1 MDQIDSLI
9 EGFANKDRRSLA
21 KAITIVES
29 KRDADRELSVKLLQR
44 LGNPDRETLRIGITG
59 SPGVGKSTL
68 IENLGLKFL
77 ESDSHVCVL
86 AVDPSSPVGGGSI
99 LGDKTRMPQLANDP
113 RAYVRPSPT
122 KESLGGVAHRTH
134 DVIKLCEAF
143 GFDILIVETV
153 GVGQT
158 ELAVSSMVDLFFLM
172 LLPQAG
178 DELQGIKKGVMECAD
193 IIFINKTDLDPKG
206 SQRLLSQCNSAIE
219 LFRPRWKHWK
229 VPVEQGSALESDSLR
244 KLISH
249 FNNFVAIQKKYGT
262 WHEQRKRQQLIWLRR
277 AVRYQLLLSSLENPA
292 YENAIKALESDFL
305 NSKKTSD
312 EVIYEI
318 LKLVG
323 ISSN

>member
-1 MDQIDSLI
+1 MNQVDSLV
-9 EGFANKDRRSLA
+9 EGFARKDRRSLA

-29 KRDADRELSVKLLQR
+29 KRDTDRELSAKLLQC

-68 IENLGLKFL
+68 IENLGLELL
-77 ESDSHVCVL
+77 ESDSQICVL

-122 KESLGGVAHRTH
+122 KDSLGGVAHRTH

-143 GFDILIVETV
+143 GFDIIMVETV

-193 IIFINKTDLDPKG
+193 IIFINKKDLDPKG
-206 SQRLLSQCNSAIE
+206 SQKLQSQCLSAID

-229 VPVEQGSALESDSLR
+229 VPVEQGSAVESNSLR

-249 FNNFVAIQKKYGT
+249 FNDFVAIQKKYGS

-277 AVRYQLLLSSLENPA
+277 AARHQLLLCSLENPA
-292 YENAIKALESDFL
+292 HENAIRALESDFL
-305 NSKKTSD
+305 QSKKTSE
-312 EVIYEI
+312 EVIKEM
-318 LKLVG
+318 LNLVG
-323 ISSN
+323 ISGN

>member
-1 MDQIDSLI
+1 MDQVDSVI
-9 EGFANKDRRSLA
+9 KGFANKDRRSLA
-21 KAITIVES
+21 KAITIIES
-29 KRDADRELSVKLLQR
+29 QREVDRTLSIELLQR
-44 LGNPDRETLRIGITG
+44 LSPPNKDTFRIGITG

-77 ESDSHVCVL
+77 ESNLDICVL
-86 AVDPSSPVGGGSI
+86 AVDPSSPRGGGSI

-122 KESLGGVAHRTH
+122 RDSLGGVAHRTH

-143 GFDILIVETV
+143 GFDIVIVETV

-193 IIFINKTDLDPKG
+193 IIFINKADLDSKG
-206 SQRLLSQCNSAIE
+206 SQKLLSQCNSAIE
-219 LFRPRWKHWK
+219 LLRPRWSHWK
-229 VPVEQGSALESDSLR
+229 VPVEHGSALDSASLT

-249 FNNFVAIQKKYGT
+249 FDNFVAIQKKHGS
-262 WHEQRKRQQLIWLRR
+262 WEEQRKRQQLTWLRR
-277 AVRYQLLLSSLENPA
+277 AVRHQLLLSSLENPT
-292 YENAIKALESDFL
+292 YELKIRGLESDFL
-305 NSKKTSD
+305 KSKKTSE
-312 EVIYEI
+312 EVIWEI

-323 ISSN
+323 ISNN